1 MEITKKEIVA
11 SITIIAFMLLI
22 GFVIGSKISDSEL
35 DKNEKYNKALK
46 IESKDL
52 FEYGMNTNVGNA
64 FVYGD
69 LEAVDTVSYP
79 EIDGEYMYIE
89 KVEEHYNRHTRTVT
103 KTRTNSKGETEHY
116 EEEEVYYSWDYHDSW
131 EKHSEKISFCGV
143 EFDYDK
149 IDTPSS
155 KYLKT
160 DVKMF
165 SDVRFVY
172 YGTGIQFNGTI
183 FTDLR
188 DGTISDNTTF
198 YKDFNIESTVQ
209 RLESG
214 GGLIAFWVVWIML
227 IVGTVCGFYYLDNNW
242 LNK

>member
-1 MEITKKEIVA
+1 MEITKREIIA
-11 SITIIAFMLLI
+11 SITIIAIMLLI
-22 GFVIGSKISDSEL
+22 GFVISSKISDSEL
-35 DKNEKYNKALK
+35 DTNEKYNKALK
-46 IESKDL
+46 IESADL
-52 FEYGMNTNVGNA
+52 FKYGMNTNVGNA

-143 EFDYDK
+143 EFDYAK

-155 KYLKT
+155 KHIKT
-160 DVKMF
+160 DEKLF
-165 SDVRFVY
+165 SDVRYVY
-172 YGTGIQFNGTI
+172 YGTSTKFKGTI

-188 DGTISDNTTF
+188 NGTISSNTMF
-198 YKDFNIESTVQ
+198 YQDLSIEDTVQ

-214 GGLIAFWVVWIML
+214 GGVIVFWLIWIML
-227 IVGTVCGFYYLDNNW
+227 IVGAVYGFYYLDNNW